1 MHAQADVCIPTHMC
15 EYCTLR
21 DSNGV
26 PGFNQVQNP
35 SDLVLM

>member
-26 PGFNQVQNP
+26 PGFYP
-35 SDLVLM
+35 SPKSF